1 MNYLRAAAN
10 KIASTL
16 MFALMSTQVRHL
28 GADFPLGQSIFAR
41 AIVTLVMVLALFAL
55 RGELR
60 AALRTER
67 LGAHIGRGLTSV
79 FGMFFLFA
87 AVARLPLV
95 DATTI
100 TFLAPLMT
108 VTLAA
113 LVLGERVRFH
123 RWAAVVIGFLG
134 VLVMVA
140 PHLSRADALTTSMAL
155 IGAACAF
162 GNAVCI
168 AAATVQIRSLTT
180 TESTSSIMIYLS
192 IIVALAGLATLPFG
206 WRMPTPWE
214 ALMLVGIGVCGAL
227 GQILLTEGIR
237 YAPAS
242 FIAPFDYTLMP
253 WALALGFVFFGE
265 FPTVEVLVGAA
276 IVIATGLFVMWRER
290 RLRLA
295 RAREEAGL
303 AGPI

>member
-41 AIVTLVMVLALFAL
+41 AIVTLAMVLALFAL

-113 LVLGERVRFH
+113 LVLGE
-123 RWAAVVIGFLG
+123 G
-134 VLVMVA
+134 
-140 PHLSRADALTTSMAL
+140 ADARAL
-155 IGAACAF
+155 VRLLMDDFGAASA
-162 GNAVCI
+162 AI
-168 AAATVQIRSLTT
+168 APRLRAT
-180 TESTSSIMIYLS
+180 
-192 IIVALAGLATLPFG
+192 ALPFAAPG
-206 WRMPTPWE
+206 WTVW
-214 ALMLVGIGVCGAL
+214 AGGA
-227 GQILLTEGIR
+227 R
-237 YAPAS
+237 
-242 FIAPFDYTLMP
+242 
-253 WALALGFVFFGE
+253 
-265 FPTVEVLVGAA
+265 
-276 IVIATGLFVMWRER
+276 
-290 RLRLA
+290 
-295 RAREEAGL
+295 
-303 AGPI
+303 

>member
-41 AIVTLVMVLALFAL
+41 AIVTLAMVLALFAL

-113 LVLGERVRFH
+113 LVLGERVGLH
-123 RWAAVVIGFLG
+123 RWAAVAVGFLG
-134 VLVMVA
+134 VLALFASVSI
-140 PHLSRADALTTSMAL
+140 LSFGIMPRAEIQQLSQPSVGGVLAASIVVSAAAGTATLHELL
-155 IGAACAF
+155 IGALVF
-162 GNAVCI
+162 
-168 AAATVQIRSLTT
+168 LTAPV
-180 TESTSSIMIYLS
+180 S
-192 IIVALAGLATLPFG
+192 AH
-206 WRMPTPWE
+206 
-214 ALMLVGIGVCGAL
+214 MLVRA
-227 GQILLTEGIR
+227 
-237 YAPAS
+237 
-242 FIAPFDYTLMP
+242 
-253 WALALGFVFFGE
+253 
-265 FPTVEVLVGAA
+265 
-276 IVIATGLFVMWRER
+276 
-290 RLRLA
+290 A
-295 RAREEAGL
+295 RASDPPR
-303 AGPI
+303 